1 MKLLVFGANSQLGR
15 ELCTLLTEREV
26 DFVPLA
32 TDDVDLLKHKEVVKA
47 VTRAN
52 PTQLINVATYANLQ
66 KAEADAES
74 ARLCDLV
81 NTEGVTGLARVC
93 GQLGIPMLHHS
104 SSYVFDGRKKETY
117 TEEDETNPTCRY
129 GQSKWYGER
138 ALREEAEKHIILR
151 TDWLFSRYR
160 SQYFQNLIDTC
171 KGQKGRVSV
180 VDNRF
185 SPTPASDVARVIL
198 GIALQVDCNASV
210 WGTYH
215 YNAMQPVNQD
225 AFVQL
230 ALEEAAKH
238 DKRLEK
244 VMPDLAIE
252 LLPVEAP
259 YIHNSALNCTKIMAT
274 FGIKQRSRGPG
285 VVELIEALYGVRK
298 KTPAAKAKPKVEV
311 KPQAAVEAEAPPS
324 KKGKAGPAASRK
336 KTAKASSPRRA
347 KRPARKAAG
356 QKQSP
361 SP

>member
-15 ELCTLLTEREV
+15 ELCNLLTEREV
-26 DFVPLA
+26 DFLPLA
-32 TDDVDLLKHKEVVKA
+32 TNDVDVLKHKEIVKA

-52 PTQLINVATYANLQ
+52 PTQLINVSTYTNLQ

-93 GQLGIPMLHHS
+93 GQLGIPMLQHS
-104 SSYVFDGRKKETY
+104 SSYVFDGKKKETY

-138 ALREEAEKHIILR
+138 ALREETEKHIILR

-160 SQYFQNLIDTC
+160 NHYFQSLIDTC
-171 KGQKGRVSV
+171 KKEKGKVSV

-215 YNAMQPVNQD
+215 YNSKQPVNQD

-230 ALEEAAKH
+230 VLEEAAKH

-244 VMPDLAIE
+244 VMPDLAME

-259 YIHNSALNCTKIMAT
+259 YIHNSALNCTKLMAT
-274 FGIKQRSRGPG
+274 FGIKQRSRGSG
-285 VVELIEALYGVRK
+285 VVEVIEALYGVRN
-298 KTPAAKAKPKVEV
+298 KTPAVKARPRIEEKLEAAHKAGKPL
-311 KPQAAVEAEAPPS
+311 PR
-324 KKGKAGPAASRK
+324 KGKTRPATPRGK
-336 KTAKASSPRRA
+336 NTTPNSPRRA
-347 KRPARKAAG
+347 KRPARKGAG
-356 QKQSP
+356 QKQLP
-361 SP
+361 SS